1 MTEQQKHN
9 IASVLRM
16 LAKKGTYDV
25 FLQIKDQG
33 VMHYNDVLKY
43 ALDAHIIKSRASVT
57 TILNDLTD
65 YGLLERTVVHTRP
78 ARTQYSVNE
87 MGSKM
92 LKHLEEIGKMI
103 NKN

>member
-1 MTEQQKHN
+1 
-9 IASVLRM
+9 M
-16 LAKKGTYDV
+16 LAKKGTHNI

-33 VMHYNDVLKY
+33 FMHYNDVLKY
-43 ALDAHIIKSRASVT
+43 ALDARIIKSRASVT

-78 ARTQYSVNE
+78 TRIQYSVNE
-87 MGSKM
+87 MGSEM
-92 LKHLEEIGKMI
+92 LKHLEEIEEMI